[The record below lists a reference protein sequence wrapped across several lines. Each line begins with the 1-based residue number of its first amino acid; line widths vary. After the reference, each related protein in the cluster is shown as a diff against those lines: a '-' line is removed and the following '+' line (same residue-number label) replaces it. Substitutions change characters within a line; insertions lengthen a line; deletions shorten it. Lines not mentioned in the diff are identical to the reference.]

1 MVKEA
6 AAIKA
11 KELKTDRLSNATRQ
25 YVRTMLKVHEAGLVS
40 KDSKIDVS
48 LPITKGGRFPLIN
61 C

>member
-6 AAIKA
+6 ASSKA
-11 KELKTDRLSNATRQ
+11 KELKTNRLSKASRQ
-25 YVRTMLKVHEAGLVS
+25 YVSMMLILHKAGLVS

-48 LPITKGGRFPLIN
+48 VPITKGGRFPLIN